1 MAKVIIHMHNT
12 PMQFCVEAINTTCY
26 TINRIFL
33 RLETKKTS
41 YDLWIGRK
49 PNLKYFKTFDR
60 ECYILRDGKNL
71 GKFDAKSDVGIF
83 LSYFIMSKAHRV
95 YYQNSQIIQEFLMWL

>member
-49 PNLKYFKTFDR
+49 PTLQEKWETMTFFKR
-60 ECYILRDGKNL
+60 
-71 GKFDAKSDVGIF
+71 
-83 LSYFIMSKAHRV
+83 
-95 YYQNSQIIQEFLMWL
+95 QER